1 MHSDIYLAFR
11 FWVLSLRFMDAYER
25 GLDGQFAAWAA
36 NQYSGHRTLPPELLA
51 QDIEEAIKNGKL
63 RRYI

>member
-1 MHSDIYLAFR
+1 
-11 FWVLSLRFMDAYER
+11 MDAYES

-36 NQYSGHRTLPPELLA
+36 KQYSGHRTLPPELLA

>member
-1 MHSDIYLAFR
+1 MN
-11 FWVLSLRFMDAYER
+11 MDWMGNLQL
-25 GLDGQFAAWAA
+25 GLQI
-36 NQYSGHRTLPPELLA
+36 ST